1 MDVVL
6 ADGTKT
12 KAKTVE
18 QYVDVDLCNVLLDA
32 RVERLVVPGYVP
44 KASPGPGRGT
54 AGPRCVVSKPATARV
69 LSSVIVEARVPEGC
83 VPGDSFHIRTA
94 HGRIKVV
101 VPTGRNPGDSVRLS
115 VKPVS
120 KDRLKLK
127 RPAT

>member
-12 KAKTVE
+12 KAKTAV
-18 QYVDVDLCNVLLDA
+18 QHVDVDLCNVLLEDS
-32 RVERLVVPGYVP
+32 RVERLFVPGYVP

-54 AGPRCVVSKPATARV
+54 AGPRCVVSKPATAR
-69 LSSVIVEARVPEGC
+69 VIVEARVPEGC

-120 KDRLKLK
+120 KDRFKLK

>member
-18 QYVDVDLCNVLLDA
+18 QYVDLCNVLLDS

-54 AGPRCVVSKPATARV
+54 TGPKCVVNKPAKARV
-69 LSSVIVEARVPEGC
+69 LSVIVETRVPKGC

-101 VPTGRNPGDSVRLS
+101 VPTGRNPGDKLRLS

-120 KDRLKLK
+120 KDRFKLK